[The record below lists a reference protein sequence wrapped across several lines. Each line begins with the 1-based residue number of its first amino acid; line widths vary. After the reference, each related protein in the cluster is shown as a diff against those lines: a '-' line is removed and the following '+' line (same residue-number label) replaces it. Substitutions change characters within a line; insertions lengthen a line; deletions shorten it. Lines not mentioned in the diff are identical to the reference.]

1 MTTSGRRNP
10 LRLGAACAAVVL
22 GLLLSALGSTTAR
35 AGAGDVHLV
44 VLDDDIN
51 PVSSRYLVR
60 QFDEAAEVGAAA
72 VLIELN
78 TPGGLLDATEEITTA
93 MLGSQVPVIVYVTP
107 PGSRAASA
115 GVFVT
120 MGAHVAAMAPSTRIG
135 AATPVSSGGEDIPED
150 LRAKVIEDTV
160 DYARILA
167 DARGRNADW
176 AESAVRDAE
185 VVSAR
190 EAVEL
195 GVVDLVADDRQAL
208 LDAIDGREVT
218 LAGDRKVTLATAGA
232 AVVERGM
239 SPFEDLLMVLAN
251 PNVAVLLL
259 SIGSL
264 GIYFEL
270 ANPGSFFPGIIGAV
284 SLILALFS
292 LGTLPIN
299 YAGLALL
306 LLGLAL
312 IGAEIWVASGGI
324 LGIGGGVAFVLG
336 AFILIDDSRAPL
348 LEVSRPLI
356 IGITLVLVGFVLFA
370 LQAVMRTRRRPA
382 FIGGG
387 EFMGREA
394 VARGPDSVFVGG
406 ELWHARPATG
416 EEELTPGARV
426 RIVSRRGLALI
437 VEELSDH
444 ASQAAGRAIGDG
456 GVEGQE
462 DQHV

>member
-1 MTTSGRRNP
+1 MPASWWRSP
-10 LRLGAACAAVVL
+10 LRAAFLMVAMLGMV
-22 GLLLSALGSTTAR
+22 GLASGGAPVR

-44 VLDDDIN
+44 VLDDVIN
-51 PVSSRYLVR
+51 PISSRYLVR
-60 QFDEAAEVGAAA
+60 QMEDAAAEGAEAL
-72 VLIELN
+72 LIELN
-78 TPGGLLDATEEITTA
+78 TPGGLLDSTEEITSA
-93 MLGSQVPVIVYVTP
+93 MLAAELPVIVYVTP

-120 MGAHVAAMAPSTRIG
+120 MAAHVAVMAPSTRIG
-135 AATPVSSGGEDIPED
+135 AATPVSSDGTEIPED
-150 LRAKVIEDTV
+150 LRNKIIEDTV

-176 AESAVRDAE
+176 AESAVRHAD
-185 VVSAR
+185 VVTAD
-190 EAVEL
+190 EAVEIE
-195 GVVDLVADDRQAL
+195 VVDLIAEDRGEL
-208 LDAIDGREVT
+208 LEAIDGRQVELRSGTVT
-218 LAGDRKVTLATAGA
+218 LETADA

-270 ANPGSFFPGIIGAV
+270 ANPGSFFPGILGAI

-324 LGIGGGVAFVLG
+324 LGVGGGVAFLLG
-336 AFILIDDSRAPL
+336 AFILIDDTRAPL

-356 IGITLVLVGFVLFA
+356 IGITAVLVGFVLFA

-382 FIGGG
+382 YIGGG
-387 EFMGREA
+387 DLVGHEA
-394 VARGPDSVFVGG
+394 TMRGPDTLYIVG
-406 ELWHARPATG
+406 ELWRARRASG
-416 EEELTPGARV
+416 EGQLAAGSRV
-426 RIVSRRGLALI
+426 RIVDRQGLDLL
-437 VEELSDH
+437 VEEISNRPETEET
-444 ASQAAGRAIGDG
+444 S
-456 GVEGQE
+456 
-462 DQHV
+462 

>member
-1 MTTSGRRNP
+1 
-10 LRLGAACAAVVL
+10 
-22 GLLLSALGSTTAR
+22 
-35 AGAGDVHLV
+35 
-44 VLDDDIN
+44 
-51 PVSSRYLVR
+51 
-60 QFDEAAEVGAAA
+60 
-72 VLIELN
+72 
-78 TPGGLLDATEEITTA
+78 
-93 MLGSQVPVIVYVTP
+93 
-107 PGSRAASA
+107 
-115 GVFVT
+115 

-135 AATPVSSGGEDIPED
+135 AATPVSSSGEDIPED
-150 LRAKVIEDTV
+150 LRNKVIEDTV
-160 DYARILA
+160 NYARILA

-185 VVSAR
+185 VVTAP

-208 LDAIDGREVT
+208 LEAIDGREVT
-218 LAGDRKVTLATAGA
+218 LAVGRTVTLATAGA

-251 PNVAVLLL
+251 PNIAVLLL

-270 ANPGSFFPGIIGAV
+270 ANPGSFFPGILGAI

-336 AFILIDDSRAPL
+336 AAILIDDSRAPL

-387 EFMGREA
+387 EFVGREA
-394 VARGPDSVFVGG
+394 LVRGPDTVFIGG
-406 ELWHARPATG
+406 ELWHARPAIAG
-416 EEELTPGARV
+416 AELTAGTRV

-444 ASQAAGRAIGDG
+444 ADQADGDG
-456 GVEGQE
+456 GAEGQE

>member
-1 MTTSGRRNP
+1 MVGLASG
-10 LRLGAACAAVVL
+10 GAPV
-22 GLLLSALGSTTAR
+22 R

-44 VLDDDIN
+44 VLDDVIN
-51 PVSSRYLVR
+51 PISSRYLVR
-60 QFDEAAEVGAAA
+60 QMEDAAAEGAEAL
-72 VLIELN
+72 LIELN
-78 TPGGLLDATEEITTA
+78 TPGGLLDSTEEITSA
-93 MLGSQVPVIVYVTP
+93 MLAAELPVIVYVTP

-120 MGAHVAAMAPSTRIG
+120 MAAHVAVMAPSTRIG
-135 AATPVSSGGEDIPED
+135 AATPVSSDGTEIPED
-150 LRAKVIEDTV
+150 LRNKIIEDTV

-185 VVSAR
+185 VVTAD
-190 EAVEL
+190 EAVEIE
-195 GVVDLVADDRQAL
+195 VVDLIAEDRGEL
-208 LDAIDGREVT
+208 LELIDGRQVELRSGTVT
-218 LAGDRKVTLATAGA
+218 LDTADA

-270 ANPGSFFPGIIGAV
+270 ANPGSFFPGILGAI

-312 IGAEIWVASGGI
+312 IGAEIWVASGGV
-324 LGIGGGVAFVLG
+324 LGVGGGVAFLLG
-336 AFILIDDSRAPL
+336 SFILIDDTRAPL

-356 IGITLVLVGFVLFA
+356 IGITTVLVGFVLFA

-382 FIGGG
+382 YIGGG
-387 EFMGREA
+387 DLVGHEA
-394 VARGPDSVFVGG
+394 TMRGPDTLYIAG
-406 ELWHARPATG
+406 ELWRARRASG
-416 EEELTPGARV
+416 EGQLSAGSRV
-426 RIVSRRGLALI
+426 RIVDRQGLDLL
-437 VEELSDH
+437 VEEIANRPETEETS
-444 ASQAAGRAIGDG
+444 
-456 GVEGQE
+456 
-462 DQHV
+462 

>member
-1 MTTSGRRNP
+1 MPASWWRSP
-10 LRLGAACAAVVL
+10 LRAAFLLVAMLGMV
-22 GLLLSALGSTTAR
+22 GLASGGAPVR

-44 VLDDDIN
+44 VLDDVIN
-51 PVSSRYLVR
+51 PISSRYLVR
-60 QFDEAAEVGAAA
+60 QMEDAAAEGAEAL
-72 VLIELN
+72 LIELN
-78 TPGGLLDATEEITTA
+78 TPGGLLDSTEEITSA
-93 MLGSQVPVIVYVTP
+93 MLAAELPVIVYVTP

-120 MGAHVAAMAPSTRIG
+120 MAAHVAVMAPSTRIG
-135 AATPVSSGGEDIPED
+135 AATPVSSDGTEIPED
-150 LRAKVIEDTV
+150 LRNKIIEDTV

-185 VVSAR
+185 VVTAD
-190 EAVEL
+190 EAVEIE
-195 GVVDLVADDRQAL
+195 VVDLIAEDRGEL
-208 LDAIDGREVT
+208 LELIDGRQVELRSGTVT
-218 LAGDRKVTLATAGA
+218 LETADA

-270 ANPGSFFPGIIGAV
+270 ANPGSFFPGILGAI

-312 IGAEIWVASGGI
+312 IGAEIWVASGGV
-324 LGIGGGVAFVLG
+324 LGVGGGVAFLLG
-336 AFILIDDSRAPL
+336 SFILIDDTRAPL

-356 IGITLVLVGFVLFA
+356 IGITTVLVGFVLFA

-382 FIGGG
+382 YIGGG
-387 EFMGREA
+387 DLVGHEA
-394 VARGPDSVFVGG
+394 TMRGPDTLYIAG
-406 ELWHARPATG
+406 ELWRARRASG
-416 EEELTPGARV
+416 EGQLSAGSRV
-426 RIVSRRGLALI
+426 RIVDRQGLDLL
-437 VEELSDH
+437 VEEIANRPETEETS
-444 ASQAAGRAIGDG
+444 
-456 GVEGQE
+456 
-462 DQHV
+462 